1 MNCSVSVLRMEWN
14 YKDIAKECTE
24 YLAPN
29 GFDAVQVAP
38 VTEHAPQLTAGVGSV
53 HVLYTVL

>member
-1 MNCSVSVLRMEWN
+1 MEWN

>member
-1 MNCSVSVLRMEWN
+1 MEWN
-14 YKDIAKECTE
+14 YKDIAQECTE

-38 VTEHAPQLTAGVGSV
+38 VTEHAPLLNAGVAC
-53 HVLYTVL
+53 YAEC